1 MPDQT
6 PIVHRLRH
14 VVERE
19 LAWLEDDGYAQVDA
33 TELRSRVRLS
43 YASQRG
49 RISVTAD
56 AGHGEVEIWLAPPDP
71 GDPRAEIDFLR
82 ERRRVMLQAL
92 IAAHEL
98 PVPSGRWDKSE
109 HADAVV
115 AAYVRALRQ
124 LRGRELAGDWSGLDD
139 AKRRARAATN
149 DEIERVRDPQ
159 VRDLMRRHRSRG

>member
-1 MPDQT
+1 MPEQT
-6 PIVHRLRH
+6 PIVERLRH

-33 TELRSRVRLS
+33 TELRSSVRLS
-43 YASQRG
+43 YASERG

-56 AGHGEVEIWLAPPDP
+56 AGRGEVEIWLAPPDP

-82 ERRRVMLQAL
+82 ERPRVMLQAL

-98 PVPSGRWDKSE
+98 RVPSGRWDKSE

-115 AAYVRALRQ
+115 AAYVGALRE
-124 LRGRELAGDWSGLDD
+124 LRDRELAGDWSGLDD
-139 AKRRARAATN
+139 AKSRARAAMN
-149 DEIERVRDPQ
+149 DEIERIRDPQ
-159 VRDLMRRHRSRG
+159 LRDLMRRYRSRS